1 MRQESERETARR
13 KEKEIR
19 EKEKATKKERERE
32 RAKGKKREK
41 KRGRR
46 HWNSRENVF
55 PPVGIRFS
63 IFLFSLSLSAVVR
76 ENESSKPSAGRKAT

>member
-32 RAKGKKREK
+32 SERKKREK